1 MPILEHGKK
10 PTMELVVVG
19 PISKGI
25 DVINVMKDTQ
35 DMVVFNVQ

>member
-19 PISKGI
+19 TISKGI

-35 DMVVFNVQ
+35 DMVVFDVQ